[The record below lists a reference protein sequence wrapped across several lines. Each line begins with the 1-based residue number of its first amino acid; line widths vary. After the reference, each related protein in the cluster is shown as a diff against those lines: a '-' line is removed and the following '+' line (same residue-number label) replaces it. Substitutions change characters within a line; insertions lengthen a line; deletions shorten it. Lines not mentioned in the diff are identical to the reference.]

1 MWDSLNGTL
10 LPTGV
15 GESSQYINFGIA
27 PGMGFLGTGA
37 YAPMGYMGCNYPGF
51 NNGILPYDTFS
62 ASAGAPLV
70 AQGGGHGGIYGIGH
84 GAGHG
89 GFISDALKL
98 IGGVAVAIIAFK
110 ALKGKRIKAK

>member
-70 AQGGGHGGIYGIGH
+70 AQGGGHGG
-84 GAGHG
+84 
-89 GFISDALKL
+89 FISDALKL